1 MKNLTQPSDLLQVLQ
16 APADMFRKTALP
28 LAAELPVDPA
38 TAPYLVTTT
47 RSLLWHPEDFNGKVR
62 SALRPEELPA
72 LYAEIIREVCTTSVE
87 AKWGSVFPY
96 TLDGVRE
103 AISYLQHYG
112 MENLDILAPDEQ
124 VDGLLGSM
132 TTFCGAGVVRVSY
145 LPART
150 VVVVPKDRA
159 YLGITMQA
167 GVSGRR
173 LVLVHNPSRGMAVA
187 GWSKEGV
194 T

>member
-16 APADMFRKTALP
+16 APADMFRTKALP

-47 RSLLWHPEDFNGKVR
+47 RSLMWHPEDFNGKVR
-62 SALRPEELPA
+62 SALRPGELPA
-72 LYAEIIREVCTTSVE
+72 LYAEILQEVCTTSVE
-87 AKWGSVFPY
+87 AQWGSVFPY
-96 TLDGVRE
+96 TLDGVRD

-112 MENLDILAPDEQ
+112 MENLDILAPDEKI
-124 VDGLLGSM
+124 DGLLGSM
-132 TTFCGAGVVRVSY
+132 AKFCEADIVRVGY

-167 GVSGRR
+167 GVDPRRR

-187 GWSKEGV
+187 GWNS
-194 T
+194 